1 MGKNHFLTLT
11 RHRVVSRIGCRM
23 LIVVNRF

>member
-11 RHRVVSRIGCRM
+11 RHRAVSCIGCRV
-23 LIVVNRF
+23 LAVINRF